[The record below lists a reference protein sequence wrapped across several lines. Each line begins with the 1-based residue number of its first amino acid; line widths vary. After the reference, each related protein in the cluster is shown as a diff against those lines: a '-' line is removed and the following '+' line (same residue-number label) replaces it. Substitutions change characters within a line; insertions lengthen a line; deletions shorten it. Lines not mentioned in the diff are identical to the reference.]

1 MTDEDQPRAIRIAVT
16 LAQLPFTLLFQVV
29 LLETS
34 ETSARVEPYENLKSL
49 SNRKVLY
56 QTWKRYFSSKNKS
69 AIVGHMRESE
79 RGMRD
84 RDLRQHLDDLEASES
99 GLPNHVGM
107 EHGAGQ
113 GGPLSE
119 RGAAMQNGEVTVAI
133 VHMTTRRK
141 LGRMMVF
148 TVYRDLIG

>member
-69 AIVGHMRESE
+69 AIVGHMRDSE
-79 RGMRD
+79 RGTRD
-84 RDLRQHLDDLEASES
+84 RDLKHQLDDLEANES
-99 GLPNHVGM
+99 GLPEHVGIM
-107 EHGAGQ
+107 YQ
-113 GGPLSE
+113 TWKRYFSSK
-119 RGAAMQNGEVTVAI
+119 N
-133 VHMTTRRK
+133 K
-141 LGRMMVF
+141 S
-148 TVYRDLIG
+148 